1 MTVESVGHAN
11 MIKLKCTCHHHSW
24 DAGEIWAQSQWSQKK
39 KCTLNKHWFS
49 D

>member
-11 MIKLKCTCHHHSW
+11 MIKLKCTCHHHSR

-39 KCTLNKHWFS
+39 CTLNKHWFS